1 MFLSALPVG
10 VARLGSTQLG
20 SGAFGSPTSI
30 FSPAATP
37 AQSIFGL
44 SIFVLAITGGI
55 FLVVT
60 GLLIY
65 VSARFRHKAGDESGD
80 PAQIYGSNQI
90 ETSWTVIPLL
100 IVVMLFL
107 TAARVIQATERA
119 AKPKSALDVEV
130 VGHQFWWEYRYPK
143 LGVVTANELHIPVSN
158 PQAPLPT
165 YLTMS
170 SADVIHSFWVPRLAG
185 KTDLVPNKVN
195 TMWVDPSTPGL
206 YLGQCAQ
213 YCGAQHAKMLL
224 RVYADSPEEFA
235 AWVKQQQAGA
245 VEPTDPAVAEG
256 KAVFERSACANC
268 HAIRE
273 AGESADGKPKFGPD
287 LTHVGSRDTLASGA
301 IPNTP
306 ENLRKWINDPNTMKP
321 GALMPAMRLSDSD
334 LDAVTKYLAAL
345 K

>member
-1 MFLSALPVG
+1 MAAWL
-10 VARLGSTQLG
+10 
-20 SGAFGSPTSI
+20 GSPTSI

-44 SIFVLAITGGI
+44 SMFVLAITGGI

-65 VSARFRHKAGDESGD
+65 VVAKFRHKAGDRSGD
-80 PAQIYGSNQI
+80 PAQIYGSSQI

-100 IVVMLFL
+100 LVVVLFL
-107 TAARVIQATERA
+107 TAARVILATERV
-119 AKPKSALDVEV
+119 AKPKAALDVQV

-143 LGVVTANELHIPVSN
+143 LGVVTANELHVPVSD
-158 PQAPLPT
+158 PKTPLPT

-185 KTDLVPNKVN
+185 KMDLVPNKAN
-195 TMWVDPSTPGL
+195 TMWMDPSTAGL

-213 YCGAQHAKMLL
+213 YCGTQHAKMLL
-224 RVYADSPEEFA
+224 RVYVDSPEEFA
-235 AWVKQQQAGA
+235 AWVKRQQAGA
-245 VEPTDPAVAEG
+245 MEPADAAVAEG
-256 KAVFERSACANC
+256 KAVFERNACVNC
-268 HAIRE
+268 HAIRTGAE
-273 AGESADGKPKFGPD
+273 APGAKAKFGPD
-287 LTHVGSRDTLASGA
+287 LTHVGSRETLASGA

-306 ENLRKWINDPNTMKP
+306 ENLRAWIADPNTLKP
-321 GALMPAMRLSDSD
+321 GALMPAMRLNDQD
-334 LDAVTKYLAAL
+334 LDAVTKYLTAL